1 MVKWQDLVQGLID
14 RVDTALSDDD
24 KNPQIDEEVLLK
36 RAVEKAKSELLAAR
50 SFFDSVSDPDMIDHA
65 IYKIQAAEKKYAYLL
80 KFARE
85 RGYRQSLNETLQ
97 NSLIGEEV
105 D

>member
-1 MVKWQDLVQGLID
+1 MVKWQDLVQGLFEK
-14 RVDTALSDDD
+14 VDTVFTDDS
-24 KNPQIDEEVLLK
+24 KTKEIDEEVLLK
-36 RAVEKAKSELLAAR
+36 RAVERARKELLATR

-65 IYKIQAAEKKYAYLL
+65 IYNMQAAEKKYAYLL

-85 RGYRQSLNETLQ
+85 KGYRQSLNETLQ
-97 NSLIGEEV
+97 YSLASEEV